1 MDGELIANAC
11 EARDGAGEG
20 LQGVA
25 AHTELHLYRLQTK
38 TAALC
43 NLALAG
49 RIYSVLE
56 QNINGTFQGP
66 FYLQAFLLE
75 ELKTHFQ
82 G

>member
-1 MDGELIANAC
+1 MDGELVADAC

-25 AHTELHLYRLQTK
+25 AHTELHLYRSQTK
-38 TAALC
+38 SAALC

-56 QNINGTFQGP
+56 QNINGTTLELFQGP
-66 FYLQAFLLE
+66 FYLRAFLLE
-75 ELKTHFQ
+75 
-82 G
+82 